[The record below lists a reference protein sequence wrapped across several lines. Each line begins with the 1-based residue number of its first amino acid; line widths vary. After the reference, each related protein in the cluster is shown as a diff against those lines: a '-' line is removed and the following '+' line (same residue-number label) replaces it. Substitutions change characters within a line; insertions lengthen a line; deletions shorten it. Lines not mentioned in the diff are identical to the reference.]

1 MISTP
6 IKSKGNLRVSRQP
19 IVTLCAYLLLLQ
31 VTLLLLVDVGGD
43 GGRGRHE
50 HGRQP
55 QRLRGDGRRGR
66 RQIHRG
72 GRHRRPRDRRLQ
84 RSRIIKPGLKKC
96 SPKVHGQQDKFKG
109 TQLQFSMITKCT
121 CLDSEDVTALACCMR
136 WLWFVA
142 AEDDDAEPEDTAEPE
157 DALCRG
163 NTR

>member
-1 MISTP
+1 MTWAATADAADMSM
-6 IKSKGNLRVSRQP
+6 
-19 IVTLCAYLLLLQ
+19 
-31 VTLLLLVDVGGD
+31 GD
-43 GGRGRHE
+43 SPKDCEEMGDE
-50 HGRQP
+50 D
-55 QRLRGDGRRGR
+55 DGRSIAEVATAGR
-66 RQIHRG
+66 EIG
-72 GRHRRPRDRRLQ
+72 GCKGH
-84 RSRIIKPGLKKC
+84 KKC

-109 TQLQFSMITKCT
+109 TQLKFSMITKCT